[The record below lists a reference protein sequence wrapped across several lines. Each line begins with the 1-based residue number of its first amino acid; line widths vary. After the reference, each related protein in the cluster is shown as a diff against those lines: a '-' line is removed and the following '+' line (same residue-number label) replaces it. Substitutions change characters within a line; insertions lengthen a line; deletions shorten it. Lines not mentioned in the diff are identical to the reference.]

1 MVAAESASPR
11 ALDELDQALL
21 RELRGN
27 GRMAISELARRV
39 GAAESTCHKRVG
51 ALVESGVITA
61 FRAEVD
67 PAALGL
73 SIEVLI
79 SIRVHPHAR
88 RSLSRFQAYLTELPE
103 SRQVYFLA
111 GDRDFLTRGDV
122 FSNDQIDAYIELKWE
137 EVLRW
142 ETTPSPVEF
151 EMYYSA

>member
-1 MVAAESASPR
+1 MVAAESPSPR

-51 ALVESGVITA
+51 ALVESGVITG

-88 RSLSRFQAYLTELPE
+88 RSLTRFQAYLTGICP
-103 SRQVYFLA
+103 SRGRSTSSPGTA
-111 GDRDFLTRGDV
+111 TSWSTRRC
-122 FSNDQIDAYIELKWE
+122 A
-137 EVLRW
+137 
-142 ETTPSPVEF
+142 TPRPCALWSRTG
-151 EMYYSA
+151 SACARRSRPPTRA

>member
-1 MVAAESASPR
+1 MTAAESAASRP
-11 ALDELDQALL
+11 LDELDLSLL

-39 GAAESTCHKRVG
+39 GAAESPCHKRVG
-51 ALVESGVITA
+51 ALIESGVITG
-61 FRAEVD
+61 FRADVD

-73 SIEVLI
+73 SVEVII

-111 GDRDFLTRGDV
+111 GDRDFLVHAAVRDTEALRALVSDRI
-122 FSNDQIDAYIELKWE
+122 SMRE
-137 EVLRW
+137 EVASTNTSLIFDH
-142 ETTPSPVEF
+142 SPR
-151 EMYYSA
+151 

>member
-1 MVAAESASPR
+1 MTAAESAASRP
-11 ALDELDQALL
+11 LDELDLSLL
-21 RELRGN
+21 RELRGS
-27 GRMAISELARRV
+27 GRMTISELARRV

-51 ALVESGVITA
+51 ALIESGVITG

-73 SIEVLI
+73 SIEVII

-111 GDRDFLTRGDV
+111 GDRDFLVHAAVRDTEALRALVSDRI
-122 FSNDQIDAYIELKWE
+122 SMRE
-137 EVLRW
+137 EVASTNTSLIFDH
-142 ETTPSPVEF
+142 SPR
-151 EMYYSA
+151 